1 MLRYKV
7 METVLLQ
14 INNKKAY
21 QLLQSLE
28 DLKIV
33 KMLKKSKSE
42 KGNLSERFAGSLKL
56 SETEYNKF
64 QESLTE
70 SRNEWDRNI

>member
-1 MLRYKV
+1 

-14 INNKKAY
+14 INNEKAY
-21 QLLQSLE
+21 QLLKNLE

-42 KGNLSERFAGSLKL
+42 KVNLSDRFAGSLKL
-56 SETEYNKF
+56 SETKYNEF

-70 SRNEWDRNI
+70 SRNEWNKNTL

>member
-1 MLRYKV
+1 

-14 INNKKAY
+14 INNEKAY
-21 QLLQSLE
+21 QLLKNLE
-28 DLKIV
+28 DLKLV

-42 KGNLSERFAGSLKL
+42 NLILSDRFAGSLKL
-56 SETEYNKF
+56 SETEYNEF

-70 SRNEWDRNI
+70 SRNEWNKNTL

>member
-1 MLRYKV
+1 

-14 INNKKAY
+14 IKNEKAY
-21 QLLQSLE
+21 QLLKNLE

-42 KGNLSERFAGSLKL
+42 KISLADKFAGSLKL
-56 SETEYNKF
+56 SEKEYNEF
-64 QESLTE
+64 QELITQ
-70 SRNEWDRNI
+70 SRNEWPKNI

>member
-1 MLRYKV
+1 

-14 INNKKAY
+14 INNEKAY
-21 QLLQSLE
+21 QLLKSLE

-42 KGNLSERFAGSLKL
+42 EVDLSEKFVGALKL
-56 SETEYNKF
+56 SEKEYNKF

-70 SRNEWDRNI
+70 FRNEWSKNI

>member
-1 MLRYKV
+1 
-7 METVLLQ
+7 METVLLE
-14 INNKKAY
+14 INNEKAY

-28 DLKIV
+28 DLKLI

-42 KGNLSERFAGSLKL
+42 EVNLSDRFAGALKL

-70 SRNEWDRNI
+70 SRNEWNKNTL

>member
-1 MLRYKV
+1 

-14 INNKKAY
+14 INNEKAY
-21 QLLQSLE
+21 QLLKSLE

-33 KMLKKSKSE
+33 KMLKNSKSE
-42 KGNLSERFAGSLKL
+42 KVNLSDKFAGSLKL
-56 SETEYNKF
+56 SEKEYNKF

-70 SRNEWDRNI
+70 SRNEWSKNI

>member
-1 MLRYKV
+1 
-7 METVLLQ
+7 METVLLE
-14 INNKKAY
+14 INNEKAY

-28 DLKIV
+28 DLKLI

-42 KGNLSERFAGSLKL
+42 EVNLSDRFAGVLKL

-70 SRNEWDRNI
+70 SRNEWNKNTL